1 MSNTACV
8 EMSAMMSPMSEG
20 LFKTLMRTQV
30 KIWDH
35 NITIVHYLTIADVE
49 NMRKVIFKMIEVILE
64 TFGDNATFQAQDQAV

>member
-1 MSNTACV
+1 
-8 EMSAMMSPMSEG
+8 MMSPTAEE
-20 LFKTLMRTQV
+20 LFKTLMRIQV